1 MISEKDTPND
11 IKHILLIS
19 NNRFI
24 SNPIRELLIS
34 NEYSVS
40 FVEDREK
47 ALAAI
52 DQRKPDLIISTLH
65 SDFDGPEDIAD
76 LLGKDDGPID
86 IPLLIVSP
94 SNINVNYFIKGL
106 QRGMNYH
113 ITLPCEGRYLLSRI
127 EDIITNHR
135 KDAVYNEKV
144 GFEIIFNGDRNRLEL
159 GDRQFMNFLLSSFEN
174 AVHHSKLLVERFGDS
189 DLLFDRELPERA
201 RMSTARA
208 DEVDRLTD
216 EVIGAIENQEFF
228 PYYQPIIS
236 MKSGRI
242 VGFEALCRWN
252 HPERGIISPDEFI
265 PFMEETGLI
274 IPVGFQII
282 DKASRQLKIWQDMF
296 PSDPPLTVSINL
308 STVQFI
314 HPELA
319 ERIERVV
326 KDNGVDTR
334 TIRFE
339 ITESAL
345 MNDMQ
350 SANLMLLKLKAM
362 NFQLCMDD
370 FGTGYSSL
378 SYLRHFP
385 VDILKIDQSFVR
397 WMGVDDESDEIVR
410 IIVYLAHRMKMMV
423 VAEGV
428 EKDEHLKMVRELN
441 CEYGQGFLFSE
452 PLDVSS
458 IEELLHRG
466 PQWL

>member
-1 MISEKDTPND
+1 
-11 IKHILLIS
+11 
-19 NNRFI
+19 
-24 SNPIRELLIS
+24 
-34 NEYSVS
+34 
-40 FVEDREK
+40 
-47 ALAAI
+47 
-52 DQRKPDLIISTLH
+52 
-65 SDFDGPEDIAD
+65 
-76 LLGKDDGPID
+76 
-86 IPLLIVSP
+86 
-94 SNINVNYFIKGL
+94 
-106 QRGMNYH
+106 MNYH
-113 ITLPCEGRYLLSRI
+113 ITLPCEGEYLLSRI
-127 EDIITNHR
+127 EAIITNHR
-135 KDAVYNEKV
+135 KNAVYNEKV
-144 GFEIIFNGDRNRLEL
+144 GFEIIYNGDGNRLEL
-159 GDRQFMNFLLSSFEN
+159 GDRQFINFLLSFFEN
-174 AVHHSKLLVERFGDS
+174 AVHHNKLLVDRLGNS
-189 DLLFDRELPERA
+189 NLLLDIENPEQTK
-201 RMSTARA
+201 MKSARA

-216 EVIGAIENQEFF
+216 EVIRAIENREFL
-228 PYYQPIIS
+228 PHYQPIIS

-252 HPERGIISPDEFI
+252 HPERGIIPPDEFI

-282 DKASRQLKIWQDMF
+282 ENASRQLKIWQDMF
-296 PSDPPLTVSINL
+296 PSDPPLTVNINL

-319 ERIERVV
+319 ERIEQVV
-326 KDNGVDTR
+326 KDNGVDTH

-385 VDILKIDQSFVR
+385 VDILKIDQSFVK

-428 EKDEHLKMVRELN
+428 EKNEHLKMVRELN

-458 IEELLHRG
+458 IEELLHSS